1 VKNLSFVT
9 EITNL
14 LESKIPSG
22 KVVDGDV
29 LRYELEP
36 NNQYDDK
43 AVKVFKEDLYLGHI
57 KLIHCS
63 VFHKTNKQGD
73 LIVQGTE
80 KMAC

>member
-1 VKNLSFVT
+1 LAQFNPVKNLSFVT

-36 NNQYDDK
+36 IINMMIR
-43 AVKVFKEDLYLGHI
+43 L
-57 KLIHCS
+57 
-63 VFHKTNKQGD
+63 
-73 LIVQGTE
+73 
-80 KMAC
+80 

>member
-1 VKNLSFVT
+1 MGVF
-9 EITNL
+9 
-14 LESKIPSG
+14 KIWI
-22 KVVDGDV
+22 
-29 LRYELEP
+29 RT